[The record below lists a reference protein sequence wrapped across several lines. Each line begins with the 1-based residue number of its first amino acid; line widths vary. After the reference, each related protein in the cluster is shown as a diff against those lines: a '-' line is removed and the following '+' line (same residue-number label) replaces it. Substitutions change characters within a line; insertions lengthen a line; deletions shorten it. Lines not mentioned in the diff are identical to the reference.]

1 MTSNYTA
8 PFDAALFDLDGTL
21 VDTERVLYEAWSELV
36 ARAGADFRTFDYAR
50 IIGKL
55 DLDCCRIVSGHFGLD
70 REPVLWYEEYRDIAY
85 ALMDRGL
92 DLRPGAREIL
102 DRLDALGLPMALVTS
117 ATREHAQKA
126 LGRFGL
132 FDRFRAHV
140 TADTE
145 GLAARKPD
153 PAPYR
158 LAAALLDVPPGRCA
172 AFEDSP
178 SGVRSARDA
187 GCAVF
192 AVPHAHSPVAGLHDA
207 HVILASLADFHPET
221 ARQLLP

>member
-1 MTSNYTA
+1 MTFANKM

-21 VDTERVLYEAWSELV
+21 VDTERVLYDAWTELV

-50 IIGKL
+50 IIGKP
-55 DLDCCRIVSGHFGLD
+55 DLDCCRIVSEHFGLA
-70 REPVLWYEEYRDIAY
+70 REPSLWYDEYRVIAY
-85 ALMDRGL
+85 GIMDRGL

-102 DRLDALGLPMALVTS
+102 DVLDALGIPMALVTS
-117 ATREHAQKA
+117 AVREHAEKA
-126 LGRFGL
+126 LGKFGL
-132 FDRFRAHV
+132 AGRFRAYV
-140 TADTE
+140 TADTV
-145 GLAARKPD
+145 GLVARKPD

-158 LAAALLDVPPGRCA
+158 LAAALLDVAPSRCV

-178 SGVRSARDA
+178 SGVRSARAA

-192 AVPHAHSPVAGLHDA
+192 AVPHAHSPAENLRDA
-207 HVILASLADFHPET
+207 HVILVSLADFRPET